1 MASEIGPV
9 DYLDFGPAPLQ
20 LTERKRTR
28 TTRRTIDTAA
38 KIDRSGPALTE
49 KTTAVPRNCKTGLQS
64 QLLKENELELKKL
77 RSEIATAQKVEVELR
92 SEIDDRV
99 YIATEPLKAEK
110 AKLQAAFERS
120 PPRPHRRNRLRFL
133 DARLSPRRAIPRCVS
148 VLPQH
153 TSGAGD
159 TLLLRNRADDDGQF
173 RSIREPGA
181 ALRLR
186 QLGAR
191 APGPPTVAVGL
202 NYQSTKLWLPAT
214 KTVHPKSSSRKVS
227 AASNELAAGC
237 ANALA

>member
-1 MASEIGPV
+1 M
-9 DYLDFGPAPLQ
+9 
-20 LTERKRTR
+20 
-28 TTRRTIDTAA
+28 
-38 KIDRSGPALTE
+38 
-49 KTTAVPRNCKTGLQS
+49 PRNCKTGLQS

-173 RSIREPGA
+173 RSIREPEPHFA
-181 ALRLR
+181 YVSW
-186 QLGAR
+186 
-191 APGPPTVAVGL
+191 APGPQVPRPLRLASIISPL
-202 NYQSTKLWLPAT
+202 NCGYQRRRQFTRNP
-214 KTVHPKSSSRKVS
+214 VRGRS
-227 AASNELAAGC
+227 ALHRMDSAAGC